1 MQPDFVVDSKKT
13 AIHRCMQARRT
24 GCTASHVHVCQASQ
38 QGAGT
43 GINVNGCSFVG
54 SQQIEFRLTNK
65 RAPPHPVCHQLSQVY
80 NTNSRTQRQDVS
92 NASSSTK
99 DVAYEDSLVTP
110 FA

>member
-13 AIHRCMQARRT
+13 AINRSMQARRT
-24 GCTASHVHVCQASQ
+24 GCTASHVCQASQ
-38 QGAGT
+38 QGAG
-43 GINVNGCSFVG
+43 INVKGCSFG
-54 SQQIEFRLTNK
+54 GFQQIEFRLTNK

-99 DVAYEDSLVTP
+99 AVAYEGYLVTP